1 MSNKSGLSDKLVTG
15 KLGNIY
21 TKRFLASKNVRM
33 VSEGDFLARVRC
45 LCRVT
50 FSLPFQAIWIFFFI
64 YARII
69 VQKSTATNMIVP
81 EDQLW
86 LIKQQIVV
94 LNFFITVQ
102 LYHILLFSSVII
114 VMLNMTM
121 GKGVTI
127 FTSIFNVL
135 FIAEA
140 LLFASFI
147 FVLDWVGILQNFKSI
162 SYFLEVIRTQ
172 WLWIIM
178 IIAAMR
184 SFWPV
189 RKVWREI
196 NAWNREW
203 IRIDRYRRTEDKEN
217 AFIFKTWVTPGEIK
231 ARIGMISAGWLAI
244 FLASAFELL
253 DVFFNAGF
261 EVMKYTILI
270 FGYVIFLAAF
280 IVPYSR
286 MSLIFY
292 WVNQTFLLGLVIYA
306 CVMAQDY
313 AWQPGNHFYY
323 LYLIILLPWMI
334 CLRAAIRYT
343 WTIKDR
349 EEIKAVVLNM
359 FENQDEF
366 EQYLDQKAEQQAV
379 VASEATI

>member
-1 MSNKSGLSDKLVTG
+1 
-15 KLGNIY
+15 
-21 TKRFLASKNVRM
+21 
-33 VSEGDFLARVRC
+33 
-45 LCRVT
+45 
-50 FSLPFQAIWIFFFI
+50 
-64 YARII
+64 
-69 VQKSTATNMIVP
+69 
-81 EDQLW
+81 
-86 LIKQQIVV
+86 
-94 LNFFITVQ
+94 
-102 LYHILLFSSVII
+102 
-114 VMLNMTM
+114 
-121 GKGVTI
+121 
-127 FTSIFNVL
+127 
-135 FIAEA
+135 
-140 LLFASFI
+140 
-147 FVLDWVGILQNFKSI
+147 
-162 SYFLEVIRTQ
+162 
-172 WLWIIM
+172 
-178 IIAAMR
+178 MR